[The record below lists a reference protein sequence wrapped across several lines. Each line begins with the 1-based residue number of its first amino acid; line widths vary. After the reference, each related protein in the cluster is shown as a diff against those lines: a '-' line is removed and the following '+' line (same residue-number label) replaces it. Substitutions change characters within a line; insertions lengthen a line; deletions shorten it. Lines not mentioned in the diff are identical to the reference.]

1 MRPSD
6 FRWWE
11 RWTTPTLLP
20 STGSPR
26 LLDFSFPTRWLQ
38 SPRGAH
44 RLHSSAASPMMAGFV
59 QSGRLAAPT
68 LCNEAESSSIALRL
82 AGSPHRASP
91 WGLLLSAPVWLHVGH
106 LFDMLITF
114 QINKEASLGLAH
126 RITRILWISECT
138 KQVWRLLPQPLHN
151 PRNPRFNFCFW
162 VYGKGSGQNA
172 RATVARAF
180 RQPLRSLVIPPTR
193 GRAGRSRSA

>member
-6 FRWWE
+6 FRRRE
-11 RWTTPTLLP
+11 RWTMPTLLP
-20 STGSPR
+20 SAGSPR

-59 QSGRLAAPT
+59 LSGRLAAPI

-114 QINKEASLGLAH
+114 QINREASLGLAH
-126 RITRILWISECT
+126 QITQITQIFRSRAAASLIKTYFLEPLQNLCSLCNLW
-138 KQVWRLLPQPLHN
+138 
-151 PRNPRFNFCFW
+151 FNFGIRVDVF
-162 VYGKGSGQNA
+162 YPESRPA
-172 RATVARAF
+172 SRAF
-180 RQPLRSLVIPPTR
+180 AKTAHLTTVMPIR
-193 GRAGRSRSA
+193 

>member
-26 LLDFSFPTRWLQ
+26 LLDFSFPTRCLQ

-91 WGLLLSAPVWLHVGH
+91 WGLLLSTPVWLHVGH

-114 QINKEASLGLAH
+114 QINREASLGLAH
-126 RITRILWISECT
+126 QIAPNKRNEEAGGSSS
-138 KQVWRLLPQPLHN
+138 VWSPAQWPRVVRLAGWMMKSS
-151 PRNPRFNFCFW
+151 RRRKRVEW
-162 VYGKGSGQNA
+162 A
-172 RATVARAF
+172 D
-180 RQPLRSLVIPPTR
+180 
-193 GRAGRSRSA
+193 RAGSALPADRTNPPPHSADFA